1 MHTPSQED
9 GDETGHLSGFRVCV
23 FRLKYVEI
31 ARALGD
37 NSQAYPQSAPTPNT
51 RYVLL
56 LRKLGVPRQPAGIQE
71 TLLGAEAVT
80 GLEGCKHRGTRN
92 KLPHGSRMELV
103 TCFFGG
109 KSRSMYL
116 QPGLMSCTHK
126 NTYVLIYIY
135 IYTAPNTTPF
145 GYIQY
150 KATIPTGAVIFQGT
164 QHVIGGW

>member
-1 MHTPSQED
+1 MWS
-9 GDETGHLSGFRVCV
+9 V
-23 FRLKYVEI
+23 LKYVEI

-126 NTYVLIYIY
+126 NTYVLIYVYIY
-135 IYTAPNTTPF
+135 IRHP
-145 GYIQY
+145 IQRHL
-150 KATIPTGAVIFQGT
+150 ATYSTRRQYPLGPSFFRVPST
-164 QHVIGGW
+164 